1 MFETDHHQLQS
12 SRCLAVK
19 ISRCWSG
26 GFPSLFLIKN
36 GHIAPKTLGRDDND
50 DEHDWRNDDCKAD
63 DEDDGHD
70 DDNDNDND
78 NVDNVVDDDDND
90 NEASSTPPLRCA
102 SRHAVSLYS
111 ADSPVALSRSG
122 DHVMIMILDFGL
134 LDLFFILKHEN
145 WSGSRVRPCFIR
157 F

>member
-1 MFETDHHQLQS
+1 M
-12 SRCLAVK
+12 LAREDQPVLVRR
-19 ISRCWSG
+19 IS
-26 GFPSLFLIKN
+26 FLIPHQN

-78 NVDNVVDDDDND
+78 NVDNVDDDDDND

-102 SRHAVSLYS
+102 SRHAVYLYS

-134 LDLFFILKHEN
+134 LDLFFITET
-145 WSGSRVRPCFIR
+145 
-157 F
+157 